1 MSRPLGAARPRREDD
16 RLVRGLARHVAD
28 LVRPRQLEAVFVR
41 SPHPAARIGGIDAA
55 AALALPGVAA
65 VLTADDLPHTPLLD
79 SVRIDGLLKT
89 PQPALAGG
97 LVAVAAGGAAAG
109 GAAAGEGLAAG
120 VVRFVGEPVALV
132 LASTRAA
139 AEDAAELVA
148 VDWQPTPFVLEPGAA
163 RAPGAPLVH
172 EHVPGN
178 LLFAQAKSYG
188 DPDGAFAA
196 ADLVIEQP
204 LIGNRYLAAPLEGR
218 GCLAEPAGD
227 GLTVWASTMGPH
239 LLRRRLAQTTGIAE
253 QLLRVI
259 APDVGGAFGL
269 KIPAAPEEIA
279 VALAARAVGRPVRW
293 VEGRRE
299 QLVAAPHA
307 KDQRIALSLAVSG
320 SGELLG
326 VRATLTGNAGAYS
339 FNSASALIEPYL
351 GAGLLPGPYRI
362 EHVGAEIFS
371 VLTHTSPMSPYRGV
385 GWTQPHTARELALDR
400 AARALGID
408 PAELRRRNL
417 VTSFPHRSAT
427 GMEYDSGSYVES
439 LESAVGLV
447 DASDAPHFAQGEPRS
462 AQDAP
467 ASARDAPHFAQAAP
481 RLDPPAPG
489 IRRGVGVT
497 SYVEPAGWGSDGAL
511 QSEWSFASH
520 DSVRLQVDPTG
531 GVVAAIGTPSQGQ
544 GHATTLAQVVADE
557 LGVRV
562 EDVALIA
569 DDTNATPVSTAGTRA
584 SRVATVIGGALALA
598 ARRLRARLLEV
609 AAAVLEAEAAGRGDA
624 PAPGDAG
631 PRGGALSLIDGLVHG
646 GAREL
651 TLRELA
657 EAAHFDPALRARLPE
672 PDLLVTQ
679 FHDPPATYSNGA
691 IAAVVDVDLGTGG
704 VTVRQLAVVE
714 DCGTVLNPT
723 VVDGQAAGAVVQGLG
738 GALLEDV
745 DYGADGRPRGDSFG
759 SYLLP
764 RITDVPELAI
774 AHHSSPSPLTVNGV
788 KGMGESGAI
797 AAPAAI
803 ACAVAAALA
812 ADGFTVDRLPLTPAR
827 VVEGLTRAA
836 APANAAAAP
845 ASAARAAAAPPPPE
859 PLQ

>member
-1 MSRPLGAARPRREDD
+1 PRREDD

-41 SPHPAARIGGIDAA
+41 SPFAAARVGGVDTA

-65 VLTADDLPHTPLLD
+65 VLTAADLPHAPLVD

-97 LVAVAAGGAAAG
+97 AAGDAAAGGG
-109 GAAAGEGLAAG
+109 GAAAGEALAAG

-132 LASTRAA
+132 LASSRAV

-148 VDWQPTPFVLEPGAA
+148 VDWQPTPLVLDPDAA

-172 EHVPGN
+172 AHVPGN

-188 DPDGAFAA
+188 DPEGAFVA
-196 ADLVIEQP
+196 ADLVVEQP

-218 GCLAEPAGD
+218 GCLAEPSGD
-227 GLTVWASTMGPH
+227 GLTIWASTMGPH

-269 KIPAAPEEIA
+269 KIPAAPEEVAI
-279 VALAARAVGRPVRW
+279 ALAARAVGRPVRW

-307 KDQRIALSLAVSG
+307 KDQRIALALAVARD
-320 SGELLG
+320 GELLG

-362 EHVGAEIFS
+362 EHVGAEILS

-400 AARALGID
+400 AARSLGID
-408 PAELRRRNL
+408 PVQLRRRNL
-417 VTSFPHRSAT
+417 VRSFPHRSAT

-439 LESAVGLV
+439 LESAVRLV
-447 DASDAPHFAQGEPRS
+447 DASGDAGE
-462 AQDAP
+462 DV
-467 ASARDAPHFAQAAP
+467 
-481 RLDPPAPG
+481 
-489 IRRGVGVT
+489 RRGVGVT

-531 GVVAAIGTPSQGQ
+531 GVIAAIGTPSQGQ

-562 EDVALIA
+562 EDVAIVA

-598 ARRLRARLLEV
+598 ARRLHARLLEV
-609 AAAVLEAEAAGRGDA
+609 AGAVLEAEAPAQPPRGDGAASSRGDGAADPRGDA
-624 PAPGDAG
+624 LTLA
-631 PRGGALSLIDGLVHG
+631 DGVVRG

-714 DCGTVLNPT
+714 DCGTMLNPT

-745 DYGADGRPRGDSFG
+745 DYGVDGRPRGDSFG

-812 ADGFTVDRLPLTPAR
+812 DDGFAVDRLPLTPAR
-827 VVEGLTRAA
+827 IIAGLARATTSASADVAPADA
-836 APANAAAAP
+836 APADAAP
-845 ASAARAAAAPPPPE
+845 ADVAPADVAPADVAPADAAPAPSRSAE
-859 PLQ
+859 RSR

>member
-1 MSRPLGAARPRREDD
+1 M
-16 RLVRGLARHVAD
+16 RGLARHVAD

-41 SPHPAARIGGIDAA
+41 SPHPAARIGGIDMA

-65 VLTADDLPHTPLLD
+65 VLTAADLPHAPLVD

-97 LVAVAAGGAAAG
+97 VDAVGGATAAGVAAGGAAASD
-109 GAAAGEGLAAG
+109 G

-132 LASTRAA
+132 LASSRAV

-148 VDWQPTPFVLEPGAA
+148 VDWQPTPFVLDPDPA
-163 RAPGAPLVH
+163 RADGAPLVH
-172 EHVPGN
+172 AHVPGN

-188 DPDGAFAA
+188 DPAGAFAA
-196 ADLVIEQP
+196 ADLVVEQP
-204 LIGNRYLAAPLEGR
+204 LVGNRYLAAPLEGR
-218 GCLAEPAGD
+218 GCLAEPSGD

-269 KIPAAPEEIA
+269 KIPAAPEEVA

-307 KDQRIALSLAVSG
+307 KDQRIALSLAVARD
-320 SGELLG
+320 GELLG

-400 AARALGID
+400 AARTLGID
-408 PAELRRRNL
+408 PVELRRRNL
-417 VTSFPHRSAT
+417 VRRFPHRSAT

-447 DASDAPHFAQGEPRS
+447 DASDAPRSASDAPRS
-462 AQDAP
+462 AQG
-467 ASARDAPHFAQAAP
+467 AP
-481 RLDPPAPG
+481 RLEPPAPDV
-489 IRRGVGVT
+489 RRGVGVT

-562 EDVALIA
+562 EDVAIVA

-598 ARRLRARLLEV
+598 ARRLRARVLEV
-609 AAAVLEAEAAGRGDA
+609 AAAVLEAEATTQPLSGDTPAHPRGDA
-624 PAPGDAG
+624 SASGAAPSSDDTPAH
-631 PRGGALSLIDGLVHG
+631 PRGDEALTIADGIVRG

-657 EAAHFDPALRARLPE
+657 EAAHFDPALRARLPQ

-714 DCGTVLNPT
+714 DCGTMLNPT

-745 DYGADGRPRGDSFG
+745 DYGPDGRPRGDSFG

-827 VVEGLTRAA
+827 VVERLARATTSA
-836 APANAAAAP
+836 SADVAPAP
-845 ASAARAAAAPPPPE
+845 SPSAERSR
-859 PLQ
+859 